1 MSDFDIIVVGSGCAG
16 GVAAYVA
23 AAAGKSG
30 LVVERGNFA
39 GAKNMTGGRSY
50 SHSLKQVFPDFESEA
65 PVERK
70 ITHERIAMMDPSS
83 QMTVDFTSSELGEEG
98 KDSYSVLRG
107 PFDQWL
113 AEKAEEA
120 GAEYICGIAVEE
132 LIKDGS
138 GRVTGVRA
146 GDDEITAE
154 VVILAEGTN
163 SMLSE
168 RCLGNARPKA
178 NQMAVGIKEVFE
190 LPSDVIEDRFLL
202 PEGEGAAMLFVGDC
216 TKGSVGGGFLY
227 KWLLHL
233 LDSEYTVYNISSKT
247 KDVFA
252 IKMDGEDGLVELY
265 RVSNLETGELE
276 KLGGKISEAMLY
288 GDGSVSFVGDCD
300 LASNKYNPIGSLYLY
315 DPATGAVEKM
325 ADNVAAV
332 LESTVRSSGWLNEN
346 AKELATGE
354 MMGSSEEEDTLY
366 AGQLHYIDG
375 QGNLCVVAKGSATV
389 GDSGL
394 QGFTIF
400 ENFYSVN
407 GYAINYDIDFASA
420 TDKALY
426 WSLGDQLYRYQLGSM
441 QSPQVLPLDESLED
455 KAGNDAQV
463 GYFVTGSGDVVEE
476 TEQKLVLKNFDD
488 ESSITILENV
498 GQLNLI
504 GMDNDGENIYF
515 ISEDNSLYAKSLT
528 SRSNPKR
535 IASDVTQAVATSHG
549 LYFLQKSQQP
559 VVGQSGEEQEEQTDL
574 MFLQYGQKKASCLL
588 EDVNSISTI
597 YLAE

>member
-23 AAAGKSG
+23 ASAGKSV

-39 GAKNMTGGRSY
+39 GAKNMTGGRIY

-70 ITHERIAMMDPSS
+70 ITHERIAMMDPKS

-178 NQMAVGIKEVFE
+178 DQMAVGIKEVFE
-190 LPSDVIEDRFLL
+190 LPANVIEDRFLL

-227 KWLLHL
+227 TNKE
-233 LDSEYTVYNISSKT
+233 SISL
-247 KDVFA
+247 
-252 IKMDGEDGLVELY
+252 GLVATISLAADGSRNEVPVY
-265 RVSNLETGELE
+265 QMLEDFKSHPAVAPIIRGAKMVEHSGHMVPEGGYNMIPRYVFDGCLIAGETAGLCMNMGYQVRGMDFAVASGRMAAE
-276 KLGGKISEAMLY
+276 AAVAAIDAGDTSAAGLAPYKDAMEGSFVIQDLRTFSKWPHVMEEWSSMFTDYPVMVKEVFNAMFSVDGAPQRPLMKRMRPIIKKRGVLKLGREVMK
-288 GDGSVSFVGDCD
+288 
-300 LASNKYNPIGSLYLY
+300 
-315 DPATGAVEKM
+315 AV
-325 ADNVAAV
+325 
-332 LESTVRSSGWLNEN
+332 
-346 AKELATGE
+346 
-354 MMGSSEEEDTLY
+354 
-366 AGQLHYIDG
+366 
-375 QGNLCVVAKGSATV
+375 
-389 GDSGL
+389 
-394 QGFTIF
+394 
-400 ENFYSVN
+400 
-407 GYAINYDIDFASA
+407 
-420 TDKALY
+420 KAL
-426 WSLGDQLYRYQLGSM
+426 
-441 QSPQVLPLDESLED
+441 
-455 KAGNDAQV
+455 
-463 GYFVTGSGDVVEE
+463 
-476 TEQKLVLKNFDD
+476 
-488 ESSITILENV
+488 
-498 GQLNLI
+498 
-504 GMDNDGENIYF
+504 
-515 ISEDNSLYAKSLT
+515 
-528 SRSNPKR
+528 
-535 IASDVTQAVATSHG
+535 
-549 LYFLQKSQQP
+549 
-559 VVGQSGEEQEEQTDL
+559 
-574 MFLQYGQKKASCLL
+574 
-588 EDVNSISTI
+588 
-597 YLAE
+597 